1 MVLKEIIKQAPLLYF
16 SFPDIESAQPNHS
29 EHQRSLFQQA
39 GSGTSV
45 SVSEDV
51 GLIWLLEPPYLFDYP
66 PHKLCLALMTQPIND
81 DRK

>member
-29 EHQRSLFQQA
+29 ELQSSLFQQA
-39 GSGTSV
+39 GSGTV

-51 GLIWLLEPPYLFDYP
+51 GLIWLSEPPHLFDYP
-66 PHKLCLALMTQPIND
+66 PLKLCLALMTQPIND